1 MSTQGS
7 MLEKRGEVRDEI
19 DRRSMSTQGSMLE
32 KRGEA
37 PGEIDRRS
45 MSTQGSMPKPSKADH
60 YGLM

>member
-1 MSTQGS
+1 
-7 MLEKRGEVRDEI
+7 
-19 DRRSMSTQGSMLE
+19 MSTQGSMLE

>member
-7 MLEKRGEVRDEI
+7 MLEKRGEARGEI

-32 KRGEA
+32 KRGKA